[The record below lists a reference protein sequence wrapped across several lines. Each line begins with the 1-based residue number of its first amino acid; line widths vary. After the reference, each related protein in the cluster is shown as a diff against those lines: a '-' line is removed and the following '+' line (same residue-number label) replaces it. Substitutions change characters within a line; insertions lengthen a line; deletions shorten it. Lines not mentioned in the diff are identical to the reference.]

1 MHIRGT
7 YIPEFIKL
15 GLYWEMHSNSWEFI
29 WYNSTDNV
37 RFHWFFGTF
46 VWFYKCFFI
55 FKILLWFFI
64 GSTTVSSSSPGI
76 SNFFRTI
83 SKKEFIA
90 DSAKNQSIT
99 VVKALVHQSMS
110 SEGNRISASQTA
122 SIETKTT
129 TASNSISQQTTL
141 IESDNSKS
149 SKKRKRRGSKY
160 VRRSDE
166 IDVIQILTDNEEDG
180 KPRKVVEKHSEL
192 IWKIIKC
199 GKNEIRFCVFSRN
212 SFFKY
217 YFDFS

>member
-1 MHIRGT
+1 MRIHTWI
-7 YIPEFIKL
+7 
-15 GLYWEMHSNSWEFI
+15 YWIGFMYSWEFI
-29 WYNSTDNV
+29 CYNSSDNV
-37 RFHWFFGTF
+37 RFHWFFVTF

-110 SEGNRISASQTA
+110 SEGNHISASQTA

-180 KPRKVVEKHSEL
+180 KPRKVVEKYSEL

-199 GKNEIRFCVFSRN
+199 GKNEIRFCVSSRN

>member
-1 MHIRGT
+1 MVFL
-7 YIPEFIKL
+7 YICVILQVF
-15 GLYWEMHSNSWEFI
+15 
-29 WYNSTDNV
+29 
-37 RFHWFFGTF
+37 
-46 VWFYKCFFI
+46 FFI
-55 FKILLWFFI
+55 SKILLWFFI
-64 GSTTVSSSSPGI
+64 GSTTVSSSPGI

-129 TASNSISQQTTL
+129 SASNSISQQTTL

-166 IDVIQILTDNEEDG
+166 IDVIQILTDNEDEQ
-180 KPRKVVEKHSEL
+180 PREVEKHSEL
-192 IWKIIKC
+192 IIFSKTKQQFFCRKVWIKIIIIFSKQS
-199 GKNEIRFCVFSRN
+199 GRQRWPVYREGVRNFVLPDYVRFSQF
-212 SFFKY
+212 Y
-217 YFDFS
+217 

>member
-1 MHIRGT
+1 
-7 YIPEFIKL
+7 
-15 GLYWEMHSNSWEFI
+15 
-29 WYNSTDNV
+29 
-37 RFHWFFGTF
+37 
-46 VWFYKCFFI
+46 
-55 FKILLWFFI
+55 
-64 GSTTVSSSSPGI
+64 
-76 SNFFRTI
+76 
-83 SKKEFIA
+83 
-90 DSAKNQSIT
+90 
-99 VVKALVHQSMS
+99 MS

-192 IWKIIKC
+192 DSWI
-199 GKNEIRFCVFSRN
+199 EISSNVA
-212 SFFKY
+212 KMK
-217 YFDFS
+217 

>member
-1 MHIRGT
+1 MCDFKG
-7 YIPEFIKL
+7 
-15 GLYWEMHSNSWEFI
+15 
-29 WYNSTDNV
+29 
-37 RFHWFFGTF
+37 FFGTF

-199 GKNEIRFCVFSRN
+199 GKKWRKILVWLAFN
-212 SFFKY
+212 SIFVWLRIGTNHYLFLELKSIFAFLTSLAFLTFWWY
-217 YFDFS
+217 Y